1 MSIPKTQKPNMKR
14 KKFECLVAIFLV
26 SAVFSNLTFAQENI
40 ATARPT
46 SAIGAWTIPANSFQ
60 FEQGFTYVNDT
71 LVLDGLFRLAV
82 SKIGEIRVLTLYG
95 SDHIVFGAKVMLL
108 NPVTHKTGLAL
119 KLSIDSDFRVLDFR
133 MVATRKLSERFSVVA
148 NVGVIPEGRWYGIAL
163 FNIGL
168 GDRFW
173 TYLEGV
179 FRGSFQQYN
188 TGLTF
193 LINSETQLDFSTGL
207 INNNSGYVGLGVA
220 RRLKFDHLIH

>member
-1 MSIPKTQKPNMKR
+1 MKLKKNVASAAMLLMSM
-14 KKFECLVAIFLV
+14 LY
-26 SAVFSNLTFAQENI
+26 SNLALAQENI

-46 SAIGAWTIPANSFQ
+46 SGIGAWTIPANSFQ

-108 NPVTHKTGLAL
+108 NPATNKTGLAL

-133 MVATRKLSERFSVVA
+133 MVATRKINDTFSVIG
-148 NVGVIPEGRWYGIAL
+148 NVGVIPGGRWYGIAL
-163 FNIGL
+163 LNIGL
-168 GDRFW
+168 GDKFG
-173 TYLEGV
+173 TYVEGF
-179 FRGSFQQYN
+179 FRGSYQQYN

-207 INNNSGYVGLGVA
+207 INNNSGYIGLGFA

>member
-1 MSIPKTQKPNMKR
+1 MKPRKFVCNTAILVVFVLYTNLSI
-14 KKFECLVAIFLV
+14 
-26 SAVFSNLTFAQENI
+26 AQENI

-46 SAIGAWTIPANSFQ
+46 SGIGAWTIPANSFQ

-95 SDHIVFGAKVMLL
+95 SDRIVFGGKVMLL
-108 NPVTHKTGLAL
+108 NPAAHKTGLAL

-133 MVATRKLSERFSVVA
+133 MVASRKINDIFSVFG
-148 NVGVIPEGRWYGIAL
+148 NVGVIPGGRWYGIVL
-163 FNIGL
+163 VNIGL
-168 GDRFW
+168 GNKFG
-173 TYLEGV
+173 TYVEGF
-179 FRGSFQQYN
+179 FRGSYQQYN
-188 TGLTF
+188 TGLTY

-207 INNNSGYVGLGVA
+207 INNNSAYIGLGFA